1 MLCEKRHDAVV
12 VMDNKCLITLNITVI
27 THKLASAIR
36 YIYNYLG
43 RLLET
48 FEGKNFHKFC
58 SFLDVCKSFLRKI
71 WGHNTFDAVKVTYF
85 SPTRES
91 FLP

>member
-12 VMDNKCLITLNITVI
+12 VVDNKCLITLNITVI

-48 FEGKNFHKFC
+48 FEGKTFSNFAVLWMF
-58 SFLDVCKSFLRKI
+58 
-71 WGHNTFDAVKVTYF
+71 VKVF
-85 SPTRES
+85 SVKFGGMTPLT
-91 FLP
+91 L